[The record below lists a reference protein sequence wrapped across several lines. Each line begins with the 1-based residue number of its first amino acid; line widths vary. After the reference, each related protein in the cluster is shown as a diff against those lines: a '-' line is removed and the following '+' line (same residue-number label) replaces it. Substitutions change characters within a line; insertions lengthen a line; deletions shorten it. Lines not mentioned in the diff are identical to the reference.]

1 MESVEA
7 QNTNFRKIAQ
17 PSYAYAI
24 FFHQNLL
31 HCDIL
36 VVQYIFADQFS
47 VIVARSFMATQCTH
61 LQPIRKA
68 VFMLVDNTNV
78 NDEIYRQ
85 INRKKM
91 IAERDMMAQK
101 SKLQIFYYKFT
112 FFPSAISGPKTF
124 HYEFQ
129 TLLKCNF
136 QITIKVSIKLIE
148 SIQ

>member
-31 HCDIL
+31 HCDI
-36 VVQYIFADQFS
+36 VQYIFANQFS
-47 VIVARSFMATQCTH
+47 VIVAHSFMATQCTH
-61 LQPIRKA
+61 LQPIREA

-101 SKLQIFYYKFT
+101 SKLQIYI
-112 FFPSAISGPKTF
+112 FPISDIWP
-124 HYEFQ
+124 Q
-129 TLLKCNF
+129 NIPL
-136 QITIKVSIKLIE
+136 
-148 SIQ
+148 